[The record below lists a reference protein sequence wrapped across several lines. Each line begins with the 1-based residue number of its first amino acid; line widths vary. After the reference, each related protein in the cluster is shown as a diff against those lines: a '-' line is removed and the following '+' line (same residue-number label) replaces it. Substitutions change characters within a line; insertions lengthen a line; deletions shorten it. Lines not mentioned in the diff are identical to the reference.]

1 MENFQVKL
9 VDFEEKS
16 VQQVEETLLK
26 VHEEKTGITQIEEPE
41 TLKVQIPSEPDTAGD
56 LQGEEQ
62 STPQSPSFDDEDVLS
77 YIRSKY
83 NREVNSIDDLFK
95 PVEAPQELL
104 PEDVSAFLKFKKET
118 GRGLEDFYR
127 VNQDF
132 SNEKPERLLAT
143 YLKELNP
150 ELDDEDIQYEM
161 SDRFGYDEEEDD
173 ERDIKKKKLALKKE
187 LTKATKYFDEQK
199 EKYRAPL
206 ESSGINSVSM
216 EDQLA
221 LESYK
226 QYTSQASAQQ
236 QEQAKRS
243 EYFVQKSNEL
253 FSNEFE
259 GFKFGLGDKDVS
271 WKPGNAEDLKN
282 KQMDISKFFNNFV
295 DDNGFI
301 KDAKSY
307 HKTMAVA
314 MNPDSFAKFFYEQG
328 KSDAIDDSARQSK
341 NIDMGSVRTTGQP
354 IDKGGFKVTSL
365 DSDHGNR
372 LKIRKL

>member
-16 VQQVEETLLK
+16 VQEVEQTLLK

-41 TLKVQIPSEPDTAGD
+41 TLKIEIPAEPDTVEGFN
-56 LQGEEQ
+56 GEEQ
-62 STPQSPSFDDEDVLS
+62 STPPAPSFDDEDVLS

-161 SDRFGYDEEEDD
+161 SDRFGYDEEMDD
-173 ERDIKKKKLALKKE
+173 ERDIKKKKLAFKKE
-187 LTKATKYFDEQK
+187 LTKASKYFDEQK
-199 EKYRAPL
+199 EKYRTPL
-206 ESSGINSVSM
+206 ESIGTSSM
-216 EDQLA
+216 SQEDQQS

-226 QYTSQASAQQ
+226 QYVNQATAQQ
-236 QEQAKRS
+236 QEQVKKS
-243 EYFVQKSNEL
+243 EYFVQKTNEL

-259 GFKFGLGDKDVS
+259 GFKFGIGDKDLS
-271 WKPGNAEDLKN
+271 WKPSNPEDLKN
-282 KQMDISKFFNNFV
+282 KQMDISKFFNNFI
-295 DDNGFI
+295 DDKGYI

-328 KSDAIDDSARQSK
+328 KSDAIDESAKQSK

>member
-16 VQQVEETLLK
+16 VQEVEENLLK
-26 VHEEKTGITQIEEPE
+26 VHEEKTGIPQIEEQE
-41 TLKVQIPSEPDTAGD
+41 TLKVEIPAEPDTAND
-56 LQGEEQ
+56 FKGEEQ
-62 STPQSPSFDDEDVLS
+62 STPPAPSFDDEDVLS

-83 NREVNSIDDLFK
+83 NKEVDTIDDLFK

-143 YLKELNP
+143 YLKEMNP

-161 SDRFGYDEEEDD
+161 ADRFGYDEEMDD
-173 ERDIKKKKLALKKE
+173 ERDIKKKKLAFKKE
-187 LTKATKYFDEQK
+187 LTKASKYFDEQK
-199 EKYRAPL
+199 EKYRTPL
-206 ESSGINSVSM
+206 ESIGTSSISQ
-216 EDQLA
+216 EDQQA

-226 QYTSQASAQQ
+226 QYVSQATAQQ
-236 QEQAKRS
+236 QEQAKKS
-243 EYFVQKSNEL
+243 EYFVQKTNEL
-253 FSNEFE
+253 FNNEFE
-259 GFKFGLGDKDVS
+259 GFKFGIGDKDLS
-271 WKPGNAEDLKN
+271 WKPSNPEDLKN
-282 KQMDISKFFNNFV
+282 KQLDISKFFNNFI
-295 DDNGFI
+295 DEKGYI

-328 KSDAIDDSARQSK
+328 KSDAIDESAKQSK

-354 IDKGGFKVTSL
+354 LDKGGFKVTSL

>member
-1 MENFQVKL
+1 MENIQVKL

-16 VQQVEETLLK
+16 VQEVEESLLK
-26 VHEEKTGITQIEEPE
+26 EHEEKTGIAQIEEPE
-41 TLKVQIPSEPDTAGD
+41 TLKIEVPAEPDTAESFT
-56 LQGEEQ
+56 GEEQ

-83 NREVNSIDDLFK
+83 NKEIDSIDSLFK
-95 PVEAPQELL
+95 PVEPQQELL

-127 VNQDF
+127 INQDF
-132 SNEKPERLLAT
+132 SNESPERLLAT

-161 SDRFGYDEEEDD
+161 ADRFSYDETLDD
-173 ERDIKKKKLALKKE
+173 ERDIKKKKLAFKKE
-187 LTKATKYFDEQK
+187 LTKATKYFEEQK
-199 EKYRAPL
+199 EKYRTPL
-206 ESSGINSVSM
+206 ESIGTPSISP
-216 EDQLA
+216 EDREA

-226 QYTSQASAQQ
+226 QYLNQASAQQ
-236 QEQAKRS
+236 QELAKKS
-243 EYFVQKSNEL
+243 EYFVQKTNEL

-259 GFKFGLGDKDVS
+259 GFKFGIGDKDLS

-282 KQMDISKFFNNFV
+282 KQLDISKFFNSFV
-295 DDNGFI
+295 DENGYI

-307 HKTMAVA
+307 HKTIAVA
-314 MNPDSFAKFFYEQG
+314 MNPDSFARFFYEQG
-328 KSDAIDDSARQSK
+328 KADAIDETAKQTK

-354 IDKGGFKVTSL
+354 IEKGGFKVTSL
-365 DSDHGNR
+365 DSEHGNR
-372 LKIRKL
+372 LKIRKI

>member
-1 MENFQVKL
+1 MENIQVKL

-16 VQQVEETLLK
+16 VQEVEQTLLK
-26 VHEEKTGITQIEEPE
+26 VHEEKTGIPQIEEPE
-41 TLKVQIPSEPDTAGD
+41 TLQIEIPAEPDTAEG
-56 LQGEEQ
+56 LNGGEQ

-83 NREVNSIDDLFK
+83 NKEVDSIDDLFK
-95 PVEAPQELL
+95 PVEAQQELL

-161 SDRFGYDEEEDD
+161 ADRFGYDEELDD
-173 ERDIKKKKLALKKE
+173 ERDIKKKKLAFKKE
-187 LTKATKYFDEQK
+187 LSKATKYFDDQK
-199 EKYRAPL
+199 EKYRTPL
-206 ESSGINSVSM
+206 ESIGTSSVSV
-216 EDQLA
+216 EDQQA

-226 QYTSQASAQQ
+226 QYVSQANAQQ
-236 QEQAKRS
+236 QEQAKKS
-243 EYFVQKSNEL
+243 EYFVQKTNEL

-259 GFKFGLGDKDVS
+259 GFKFGLGDKEVS

-282 KQMDISKFFNNFV
+282 KQMDISKFFNNFI
-295 DDNGFI
+295 DEKGYI

-314 MNPDSFAKFFYEQG
+314 MNTDSFARFFYEQG
-328 KSDAIDDSARQSK
+328 KSDAIDESAKQSK